1 MDKKQ
6 GVIMKPFENTAPQLR
21 LLRPKG
27 VSQASVAKKYKVH
40 VQFVSNWERG
50 TCLPPMPVMRKIYN
64 EMVPVDKAMFAICVK
79 IDRHKQFMNK
89 LLKGKK

>member
-1 MDKKQ
+1 
-6 GVIMKPFENTAPQLR
+6 MKPFENTAPQLR

-64 EMVPVDKAMFAICVK
+64 EMKPVDRAVFQMNVKQDFAN
-79 IDRHKQFMNK
+79 QYMNK
-89 LLKGKK
+89 LMKGKK